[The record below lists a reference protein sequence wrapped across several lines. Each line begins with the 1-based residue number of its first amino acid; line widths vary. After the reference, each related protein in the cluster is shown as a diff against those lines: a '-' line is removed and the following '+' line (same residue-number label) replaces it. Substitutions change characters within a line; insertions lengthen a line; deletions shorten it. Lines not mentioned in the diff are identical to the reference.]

1 MTEPKKIENHCRNYL
16 PHIENKKYQM
26 ITFRLFDSVPK
37 SVIEQ
42 WKATLNTGSQIGSQ
56 TSSLRQQPTA
66 KYPAPLSSS
75 RSQTSSLRQQPTAKY
90 PAPLSSSSSQTSSLR
105 QQPTAKYPAPLSSS
119 SSQTSSLCEKDRQ
132 HDSAKESRR
141 LLKLLDKYED
151 AGYGQCY
158 LRDDRAAEIVRD
170 ALFYYDQVKYE
181 VISWCIMPNHV
192 HVLISL
198 LKVVSLSEI
207 LHSWRSFSSNEI
219 NKLFNRKGQL
229 WMPEYFDRYIRDE
242 RHFDNVV
249 NYIHNNPVKAG
260 LVDDPTHYRWS
271 SAFVGLQA
279 SSLQENDPTKD
290 SQASSL
296 QETTPCEHPS
306 NTCNTAGQ
314 KPADQIGQR
323 E

>member
-66 KYPAPLSSS
+66 KYPE
-75 RSQTSSLRQQPTAKY
+75 
-90 PAPLSSSSSQTSSLR
+90 PLSSSSSKTPNPS
-105 QQPTAKYPAPLSSS
+105 
-119 SSQTSSLCEKDRQ
+119 EKDRQ

-170 ALFYYDQVKYE
+170 ALFYYDHVKYE

-279 SSLQENDPTKD
+279 SSLHEDASSNGLQASSLQENDLTEVSEASSLHEDASSNGLQASSLHGNDPTKD

>member
-66 KYPAPLSSS
+66 KYP
-75 RSQTSSLRQQPTAKY
+75 T
-90 PAPLSSSSSQTSSLR
+90 
-105 QQPTAKYPAPLSSS
+105 PLSSS

-170 ALFYYDQVKYE
+170 ALFYYDHVKYE

-279 SSLQENDPTKD
+279 SSLHEDASSNGLQASSLQENDLTEVSQASSLQKNDPTKV